1 MNNTQNNPNSG
12 PTVPDPSQTP
22 QNLGQTPQNP
32 GQATPSPDWKKKL
45 KVAARR
51 AKNLI
56 FGTAL
61 FGGVVKTIEFFVNIS
76 QVPQAICILT
86 PYCQPP
92 LPPPVWIATTI
103 EEVYI
108 KKLHNYEVDTT
119 LVVTD
124 KPPDK
129 QSENDVSIIRN
140 VDQNLSKIGRAY
152 KHNSGQYEALIRTA
166 KNNQTPLCL
175 EIYGRRNFKTSEFKN
190 IIGIK
195 EFPSKNNYDSLSSE
209 QRNQLCEPPKLL

>member
-61 FGGVVKTIEFFVNIS
+61 FGGVVNTIEFFVDIS

-86 PYCQPP
+86 PYCRP
-92 LPPPVWIATTI
+92 LPPPPVWIATRI
-103 EEVYI
+103 EDVYL
-108 KKLHNYEVDTT
+108 KKLNNYEIDTT

-124 KPPDK
+124 KSPYIQPEK
-129 QSENDVSIIRN
+129 EVSVIRN
-140 VDQNLSKIGRAY
+140 VDQDLSKIGRP
-152 KHNSGQYEALIRTA
+152 KKQNSGQYEALIRIA
-166 KNNQTPLCL
+166 KNNRKPLCL
-175 EIYGRRNFKTSEFKN
+175 EIYGRRNYETSEFKN

-195 EFPSKNNYDSLSSE
+195 EFPSNNNYDSMRSE
-209 QRNQLCEPPKLL
+209 ERERLCNEPSL